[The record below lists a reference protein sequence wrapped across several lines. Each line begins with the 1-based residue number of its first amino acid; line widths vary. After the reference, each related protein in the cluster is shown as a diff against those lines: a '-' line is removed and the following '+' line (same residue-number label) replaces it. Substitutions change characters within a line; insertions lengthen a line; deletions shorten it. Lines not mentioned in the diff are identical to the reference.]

1 MKENAP
7 SAARSARET
16 RFGASIAAVNQ
27 EPVRADP
34 VSTDALRTDPVE
46 AVSAHVWEDGSWS
59 ETPVEVPREEPMTIT
74 LNGREFITMLATPG
88 DAPALAVGFLFSEGI
103 IDRADQV
110 ESLEETPQGVS
121 VQARGVDLG
130 ARLFEQRVLTSG
142 CGRAFTF
149 GNVLDAFAAGSRR
162 PPEPQPWVRASV
174 LRQAVGEVYRGGDLY
189 RRTRGT
195 HAAALVDTTGSL
207 VAMTEDIGRHN
218 AVDKAIGRRLLTGA
232 SFEGLFMVV
241 TGRIS
246 SEMVSKIAKTPIPL
260 VVSKSAPT
268 GLALEHAERV
278 SLCVVGRARGRTLT
292 VFTFPEWVDLEG

>member
-1 MKENAP
+1 MTIDRPLAEQPP
-7 SAARSARET
+7 SADA
-16 RFGASIAAVNQ
+16 
-27 EPVRADP
+27 VRADP
-34 VSTDALRTDPVE
+34 VDAVR
-46 AVSAHVWEDGSWS
+46 AHVWEDGSWADS
-59 ETPVEVPREEPMTIT
+59 LVEVPREEPMTIS

-110 ESLEETPQGVS
+110 ESLEETAQGVS

-162 PPEPQPWVRASV
+162 SPASLPWVSASI

-195 HAAALVDTTGSL
+195 HAAALVDTAGSL

-232 SFEGLFMVV
+232 SFDGLFMVV

-268 GLALEHAERV
+268 SLALEHAERV